1 MPSWWDVWRWVEE
14 EGNHNPNFTDGLKI
28 STVYETWAVFWGAA
42 EPDQGPRSTAEYG
55 RDSHDDALAKL

>member
-1 MPSWWDVWRWVEE
+1 MEE
-14 EGNHNPNFTDGLKI
+14 EGNHNPNFTTRDLKI
-28 STVYETWAVFWGAA
+28 STFYETWAVFWGAA